1 MTMRCSSVHAWARA
15 AGVVLVLAGL
25 GGCAQPGP
33 PPLYQWG
40 SYESQLYAMYVTPD
54 KTSTQDQV
62 SRLEADYQRARAA
75 NQAVPPGFH
84 AHLGFLYF
92 QLGRADQALQSF
104 QTEAALFPESKP
116 YMERLVNRVKTPPS
130 PAVSRPGKGT
140 LQ

>member
-1 MTMRCSSVHAWARA
+1 MKRGMHAVTWM
-15 AGVVLVLAGL
+15 GVWLLAGL
-25 GGCAQPGP
+25 AGCAQSGP

-54 KTSTQDQV
+54 KTSVQDQV

-92 QLGRADQALQSF
+92 QLGQADQALQSF
-104 QTEAALFPESKP
+104 RTEAALFPESRP
-116 YMERLVNRVKTPPS
+116 YMERLMGRLKTPAAALPAAS
-130 PAVSRPGKGT
+130 PPPGKGT
-140 LQ
+140 L